1 MKEKNFRTDKFLLY
15 ILGKLLAIGLGI
27 MVMVF
32 AFSTVMASSNIYILA
47 KDAFAKRTSVILVPL
62 DNKDTDILP
71 SIFTEEYL
79 AKSGLATQKTNA
91 SYKVKSYDERTDV
104 SISAV
109 FPWQKTVRVKVTN
122 RVQDISAVIAPEAV
136 TVNEVD
142 RFIESGEYILTL
154 VKGEEGWRVSDLELI
169 KDITVDQS
177 EEYPIP
183 TKAPEEDYED
193 TAGSQPPEDA
203 VPSESQ

>member
-1 MKEKNFRTDKFLLY
+1 M
-15 ILGKLLAIGLGI
+15 
-27 MVMVF
+27 
-32 AFSTVMASSNIYILA
+32 
-47 KDAFAKRTSVILVPL
+47 PL

-79 AKSGLATQKTNA
+79 TKSELATQKTNA

-104 SISAV
+104 SIAVV

-122 RVQDISAVIAPEAV
+122 RVQDISAAIAPEAV
-136 TVNEVD
+136 NVNEVD
-142 RFIESGEYILTL
+142 RFIESGEYILTF
-154 VKGEEGWRVSDLELI
+154 VKGEEGWRVSDLELV

-193 TAGSQPPEDA
+193 TAGSQPRRTRFPA
-203 VPSESQ
+203 SRNRKKRAAPASSLYGGFFESVSICKNKIFWRRWLGLQI